1 MRWQKALREELAGEV
16 LAKQEIVPVQITP
29 PAGVEGSGGYDPEE
43 VPLQRVSE
51 IRIQVGS
58 IEVYLPRDAP
68 ADYLAAL
75 VKEMA

>member
-29 PAGVEGSGGYDPEE
+29 PAGAEGSGGYDPEE
-43 VPLQRVSE
+43 VSLQGHLRYAFRWEASRSICRGTHRLTIWPL
-51 IRIQVGS
+51 
-58 IEVYLPRDAP
+58 
-68 ADYLAAL
+68 L